1 MKLKAGRRLPGAFFL
16 SREKRKDCTARY
28 TSCRDWLLFRSIFS
42 PAIHDLQS
50 MLLEAAFFVRVDLGK
65 ACSRLSVSGLEQA
78 CLGTKTNLQSCESY
92 NSCAQKRKYTG
103 IRGVSLTNGRF
114 LEENQGR

>member
-1 MKLKAGRRLPGAFFL
+1 MKLKAGRRLPGAFYL